1 PPRGCRRAGCRGQQN
16 TRRGVGRGCG
26 LRRLVGG
33 ALVGLGVVG
42 TRCPLRQTET
52 AQLAGGLS
60 VYRASASTPAP
71 EPPVKKRT
79 IFGLILIVTAL
90 LGLVLLART
99 SGTRLVG
106 LLLGEQF
113 PYDMPAGHWVALLH
127 SEERGNRE
135 RALDAVLILGPVAR
149 EAAPALAGMLN
160 D

>member
-1 PPRGCRRAGCRGQQN
+1 
-16 TRRGVGRGCG
+16 
-26 LRRLVGG
+26 
-33 ALVGLGVVG
+33 
-42 TRCPLRQTET
+42 ET

-60 VYRASASTPAP
+60 VYRASASTPAR
-71 EPPVKKRT
+71 EQPVKKRT

-160 D
+160 DEDPGVRWKAATALWRVDFQAEPMLLEAAPKLRERDDKTLLEF